1 MVVRYTI
8 GFMTEIE
15 RILDTYSLEE
25 IFQLNGLTEEDVLTF
40 LVEQNFVSLPD
51 PRPVDVS

>member
-1 MVVRYTI
+1 
-8 GFMTEIE
+8 MTEIE